1 MRALRRVGLFGAL
14 PLVLALTAAYVWY
27 RGSDTG
33 RGWRYQDK
41 LASYCG
47 GLIPYDESAVFTG
60 LNTDVGLSRDAE
72 HGYGEDRFRSCRVAD
87 LTVSVGLVRA
97 DAVRSDV
104 SPGMLNVLDS
114 GSSEH
119 PPTALGGGW
128 HGYTDLRDTGVVLP
142 CANKDA
148 SVVVSVAA
156 DASHENGEES
166 RAVAELATAVAREA
180 AGRRSCETTFG
191 GRIPELSLSKGQ
203 TAPEAASGTCEGI
216 RIPEAQWVDWIHESE
231 ASDSAP
237 LERCLLGETKARDE
251 VLYSLE
257 ASFGPYAQRLRSA
270 DHDEHWPE
278 PGITHGSAQATA
290 SCSDGTVP
298 AVFRIRATV
307 YAAPT
312 EQFLRSA
319 LRTFAERSAVRHGC
333 TNLELPD

>member
-1 MRALRRVGLFGAL
+1 M
-14 PLVLALTAAYVWY
+14 
-27 RGSDTG
+27 
-33 RGWRYQDK
+33 
-41 LASYCG
+41 
-47 GLIPYDESAVFTG
+47 
-60 LNTDVGLSRDAE
+60 
-72 HGYGEDRFRSCRVAD
+72 
-87 LTVSVGLVRA
+87 SVGLIRA

-104 SPGMLNVLDS
+104 PPDMLSTLDS
-114 GSSEH
+114 GSSDH

-128 HGYTDLRDTGVVLP
+128 RGYTDLRDTGVVLP
-142 CANKDA
+142 CGNKGA
-148 SVVVSVAA
+148 SLVVSVAG

-191 GRIPELSLSKGQ
+191 GRIPELSPSKGQ
-203 TAPEAASGTCEGI
+203 TTPAGATGTCEGI
-216 RIPEAQWVDWIHESE
+216 RIPEAQWVDWIQESE

-257 ASFGPYAQRLRSA
+257 ASFGPYAQRLRPT

-278 PGITHGSAQATA
+278 PGLTYGSAQATA
-290 SCSDGTVP
+290 SCPSSTVP
-298 AVFRIRATV
+298 AVFRIHATA

-319 LRTFAERSAVRHGC
+319 LHTFAERSAVRRGC
-333 TNLELPD
+333 TDLELPD